1 MPALHLYL
9 YSFVWLW
16 TKNWY
21 YAEVMTSYDNTYD
34 IFIGSYLGKINDNSV
49 AFFLIV
55 AGIYAF
61 NYYRQLFLE
70 KTRIAELNRTL
81 AETKLEQLKTQLQ
94 PHFLFNTLN
103 TITALIHTDPEK
115 ADLVTTKLSDFLRTS
130 LARDH
135 QQLTTLDDEIDLL
148 KKYLEIQQVRFED
161 RLIISFE
168 IPQETK
174 SALVPYLIL
183 QPLAENAIKHGISK
197 QSGDGK
203 IEVIGK
209 IDGDNLVLTVRNSNA
224 HLDDSFS
231 IEQHAQIGLKNTV
244 ERLQY
249 IYGETASFTIRNMND
264 AVEAVVT
271 IPYQIR

>member
-1 MPALHLYL
+1 
-9 YSFVWLW
+9 
-16 TKNWY
+16 
-21 YAEVMTSYDNTYD
+21 
-34 IFIGSYLGKINDNSV
+34 YLGKINDNSV
-49 AFFLIV
+49 AFIFIV
-55 AGIYAF
+55 VGVYAF

-130 LARDH
+130 LAKEH
-135 QQLTTLDDEIDLL
+135 QQMTRLDEEIDLL

-161 RLIISFE
+161 RLTISFE
-168 IPQETK
+168 IPQDTK

-183 QPLAENAIKHGISK
+183 QPLAENAVKHGISK

-203 IEVIGK
+203 IEIISK
-209 IDGDNLVLTVRNSNA
+209 IDGDTLVLTVRNSNA
-224 HLDDSFS
+224 QLDDSFS

-249 IYGETASFTIRNMND
+249 IYQQNASFTILNNNNS
-264 AVEAVVT
+264 VEAVIT
-271 IPYQIR
+271 IPYQNR